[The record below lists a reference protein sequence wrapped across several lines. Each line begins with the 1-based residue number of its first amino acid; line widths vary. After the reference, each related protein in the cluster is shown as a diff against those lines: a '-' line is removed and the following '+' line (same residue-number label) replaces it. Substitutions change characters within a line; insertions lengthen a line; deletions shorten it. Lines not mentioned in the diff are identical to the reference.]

1 MSEDGSRRPSIAT
14 IFNPRGRSSAP
25 PRPSV
30 VVTDEDSPGPPL
42 QLSNGA
48 GMRVGSAGLGG
59 GSATPVGSPSINL
72 ASPVPPPDPESG
84 SSCGVIT
91 VPNRRSY
98 IPIEKASVGEST
110 RESHPSRFTRFRKA
124 VFSKTT
130 RKIVVGW
137 IVTCCVTTSWVG
149 ATHLLKDMYLR
160 QGLFPGPVTS
170 PTTNSTQEVKVILVQ
185 KPVFDA
191 PFFTTWFCTA
201 WTGLFFPL
209 YLVCHSCLRRD
220 KSSLKLTL
228 KTIVQNFR
236 DRGVTFSKF
245 MTRCCLFCLLWVV
258 TNYMYVYSLRI
269 LDCTDVM
276 ALYSAHVSFVY
287 LLSWVILHDQ
297 FVGVRIVA
305 VILCNTGIAL
315 LAYMDGITRTK
326 TLGGVV
332 LAAAAAAGSAVYKVL
347 FKKVMGEASFGQV
360 SLIFTV
366 IALLNTILFSP
377 PVAAL
382 YFSGYEVIIWSHLP
396 WRNLL
401 IAAALTL
408 AANLLGNF
416 GVAFTFEIFITLGLV
431 LAVPVSAVL
440 DVKWYGVKFEGMKLA
455 GVVLIVCGFFLVLFP
470 ANWPEYITKLLR
482 WGRHRKR
489 NQPRQQQEPVDYRTG
504 LISRS
509 HLRSPSGLIR

>member
-1 MSEDGSRRPSIAT
+1 MSEDAGARRPSIAT
-14 IFNPRGRSSAP
+14 IFNPRRGRGSTPS
-25 PRPSV
+25 RPSV

-42 QLSNGA
+42 QLSNGS
-48 GMRVGSAGLGG
+48 GMRVGSAGISGRCGTPGG
-59 GSATPVGSPSINL
+59 SLSINQGSPVPHPDGDSGSATESPR
-72 ASPVPPPDPESG
+72 DG
-84 SSCGVIT
+84 Q
-91 VPNRRSY
+91 
-98 IPIEKASVGEST
+98 
-110 RESHPSRFTRFRKA
+110 PSKCARLKQAFL
-124 VFSKTT
+124 SQTT
-130 RKIVVGW
+130 KKIVVGW
-137 IVTCCVTTSWVG
+137 LVTCCVTTAWVG
-149 ATHLLKDMYLR
+149 ATHLIKDMFLR
-160 QGLFPGPVTS
+160 QAYLPAAPPS
-170 PTTNSTQEVKVILVQ
+170 PPMDTTVSSNATGAQPKQRE
-185 KPVFDA
+185 VFDA

-209 YLVCHSCLRRD
+209 YLACHSCFRRD
-220 KSSLKLTL
+220 KDSLKVSL
-228 KTIVQNFR
+228 KSIAQNFR

-332 LAAAAAAGSAVYKVL
+332 LAAASAAGSAVYKVL
-347 FKKVMGEASFGQV
+347 FKKVIGEASFGQV

-366 IALLNTILFSP
+366 IALLNTILLSP
-377 PVAAL
+377 IVAAF
-382 YFSGYEVIIWSHLP
+382 YFSGYEVVVWSHLP
-396 WRNLL
+396 WPNLL
-401 IAAALTL
+401 IAAALSL

-431 LAVPVSAVL
+431 LAIPVSAAL
-440 DVKWYGVKFEGMKLA
+440 DIKWYHVKFEGMKLA

-470 ANWPEYITKLLR
+470 ANWPEYITKVLR

-489 NQPRQQQEPVDYRTG
+489 NQPRQQPEPIDYRTG

>member
-1 MSEDGSRRPSIAT
+1 MAEDGGARRPSIAT
-14 IFNPRGRSSAP
+14 IFNPRRGRGSAP
-25 PRPSV
+25 SRPSV

-42 QLSNGA
+42 QLSNGS
-48 GMRVGSAGLGG
+48 GLRVGSAGLS
-59 GSATPVGSPSINL
+59 GSSTTPVGSPSINL
-72 ASPVPPPDPESG
+72 GSPGPPADVEGSVTESPRD
-84 SSCGVIT
+84 T
-91 VPNRRSY
+91 P
-98 IPIEKASVGEST
+98 
-110 RESHPSRFTRFRKA
+110 PSKCCRFRKA

-137 IVTCCVTTSWVG
+137 VVTCCVTTSWVG
-149 ATHLLKDMYLR
+149 ATHLIKDMFLR
-160 QGLFPGPVTS
+160 TASV
-170 PTTNSTQEVKVILVQ
+170 PTTLTTPLANTTTSSPPYTEAVQ
-185 KPVFDA
+185 REVFDA

-209 YLVCHSCLRRD
+209 YLACHSCLRRD
-220 KSSLKLTL
+220 KASLRLTL
-228 KTIVQNFR
+228 KTIAHNFR
-236 DRGVTFSKF
+236 DRGKF

-305 VILCNTGIAL
+305 VIMCNTGIAL

-332 LAAAAAAGSAVYKVL
+332 LAAASAAGSAVYKVL
-347 FKKVMGEASFGQV
+347 FKKVIGEASFGQV

-366 IALLNTILFSP
+366 IALLNTILLSP
-377 PVAAL
+377 LVAAF
-382 YFSGYEVIIWSHLP
+382 YFSGYETVLWSHLP
-396 WRNLL
+396 WPNLL
-401 IAAALTL
+401 VAAALSL

-416 GVAFTFEIFITLGLV
+416 GIAFTFEIFITLGLV
-431 LAVPVSAVL
+431 LAVPVSAAL
-440 DVKWYGVKFEGMKLA
+440 DIKWYGVKFEGMKLA
-455 GVVLIVCGFFLVLFP
+455 GVVLIMCGFFLVLFP
-470 ANWPEYITKLLR
+470 ANWPEYITKVLR

-489 NQPRQQQEPVDYRTG
+489 NQPRQQPEPVDYRTG

>member
-1 MSEDGSRRPSIAT
+1 MSEDVGARRPSIAT
-14 IFNPRGRSSAP
+14 IFNPRRGRGSAP
-25 PRPSV
+25 SRPSV
-30 VVTDEDSPGPPL
+30 VVTDEDTPYPPL

-48 GMRVGSAGLGG
+48 RVGSAG
-59 GSATPVGSPSINL
+59 GSNTTPVNSPSMTL
-72 ASPVPPPDPESG
+72 GSPVPPPDTEVG
-84 SSCGVIT
+84 
-91 VPNRRSY
+91 
-98 IPIEKASVGEST
+98 SVGDSP
-110 RESHPSRFTRFRKA
+110 RDAPPSKCQSFRKA
-124 VFSKTT
+124 VFSNTT

-149 ATHLLKDMYLR
+149 ATHLIKDMFLR
-160 QGLFPGPVTS
+160 EVSVSGTPAPAYPNTTLPVT
-170 PTTNSTQEVKVILVQ
+170 PVVQVK
-185 KPVFDA
+185 VFDA
-191 PFFTTWFCTA
+191 AFFTTWFCTT
-201 WTGLFFPL
+201 WTSLFFPL
-209 YLVCHSCLRRD
+209 YMVCHSCLRRD
-220 KSSLKLTL
+220 KSSLKHTL
-228 KTIVQNFR
+228 KTLAQNFR
-236 DRGVTFSKF
+236 DRGVTFGKF
-245 MTRCCLFCLLWVV
+245 MTRSCLFCLLWVV

-332 LAAAAAAGSAVYKVL
+332 LAAASAAGSAVYKVL
-347 FKKVMGEASFGQV
+347 FKKVIGEASFGQV

-366 IALLNTILFSP
+366 IALLNTTLLSP
-377 PVAAL
+377 LVATF
-382 YFSGYEVIIWSHLP
+382 YFSGYETLLWAHLP
-396 WRNLL
+396 WPNLL
-401 IAAALTL
+401 IAAALS
-408 AANLLGNF
+408 LGESH
-416 GVAFTFEIFITLGLV
+416 ASFTSLV
-431 LAVPVSAVL
+431 LAVPVSAAL
-440 DVKWYGVKFEGMKLA
+440 DIKWYHVRFEGMKLA

-470 ANWPEYITKLLR
+470 ANWPEYITKVLR

-489 NQPRQQQEPVDYRTG
+489 NQPRQQPEPVDYRTG

>member
-1 MSEDGSRRPSIAT
+1 MRSHLFVPLI
-14 IFNPRGRSSAP
+14 NPFVPKPHGLYVALQEPQPRLRDISAGRS
-25 PRPSV
+25 R
-30 VVTDEDSPGPPL
+30 T
-42 QLSNGA
+42 
-48 GMRVGSAGLGG
+48 
-59 GSATPVGSPSINL
+59 
-72 ASPVPPPDPESG
+72 
-84 SSCGVIT
+84 
-91 VPNRRSY
+91 
-98 IPIEKASVGEST
+98 
-110 RESHPSRFTRFRKA
+110 
-124 VFSKTT
+124 
-130 RKIVVGW
+130 KIVVGW
-137 IVTCCVTTSWVG
+137 LVTCCVTTAWVG
-149 ATHLLKDMYLR
+149 ATHLIKDMFLR
-160 QGLFPGPVTS
+160 QAPLPAPPPDSTDANPTAASS
-170 PTTNSTQEVKVILVQ
+170 PLNSTVAPPKQRE
-185 KPVFDA
+185 VFDA

-209 YLVCHSCLRRD
+209 YLACHSCFRRD
-220 KSSLKLTL
+220 KDSLKVSL
-228 KTIVQNFR
+228 KTIAQNFR

-245 MTRCCLFCLLWVV
+245 MTRCCLFCMLWVV

-305 VILCNTGIAL
+305 VILCNTGTAL

-332 LAAAAAAGSAVYKVL
+332 LAAASAAGSAVYKVL
-347 FKKVMGEASFGQV
+347 FKKVIGEASFGQV

-366 IALLNTILFSP
+366 IALLNTILLSP
-377 PVAAL
+377 FVAAL
-382 YFSGYEVIIWSHLP
+382 YFSGYEVVVWSHLQWP
-396 WRNLL
+396 NLL
-401 IAAALTL
+401 IAAALSL

-431 LAVPVSAVL
+431 LAIPVSAAL
-440 DVKWYGVKFEGMKLA
+440 DIKWYHVKFEGMKLA

-470 ANWPEYITKLLR
+470 ANWPEYITKVLR

-489 NQPRQQQEPVDYRTG
+489 NQPRQQPEPIDYRTG

>member
-1 MSEDGSRRPSIAT
+1 MTEDGGSRRPSIAT
-14 IFNPRGRSSAP
+14 IFNPRRGRGSAP
-25 PRPSV
+25 SRPSV

-42 QLSNGA
+42 QLSNGS
-48 GMRVGSAGLGG
+48 GVRVGSAGLS
-59 GSATPVGSPSINL
+59 GSSTTPVASPSINL
-72 ASPVPPPDPESG
+72 GSPVPPPDPEAG
-84 SSCGVIT
+84 SVTDS
-91 VPNRRSY
+91 P
-98 IPIEKASVGEST
+98 
-110 RESHPSRFTRFRKA
+110 RENPPSKCHNFRKA

-137 IVTCCVTTSWVG
+137 LVTCCVTASWVG
-149 ATHLLKDMYLR
+149 ATHLMKDMFLR
-160 QGLFPGPVTS
+160 QVSVPGPPS
-170 PTTNSTQEVKVILVQ
+170 PTPPNGTQPLPTFVQ
-185 KPVFDA
+185 KRVFDA
-191 PFFTTWFCTA
+191 PFLTTWFCTA

-209 YLVCHSCLRRD
+209 YMICHTCLRRD
-220 KSSLKLTL
+220 DVSLRLTL
-228 KTIVQNFR
+228 KTIAHNFR

-245 MTRCCLFCLLWVV
+245 MTRSCLFCLLWVV
-258 TNYMYVYSLRI
+258 TNYMYVYALRI

-315 LAYMDGITRTK
+315 LAYMDGITRTR

-332 LAAAAAAGSAVYKVL
+332 LAAASAAGSAVYKVL
-347 FKKVMGEASFGQV
+347 FKKVIGEASFGQV

-366 IALLNTILFSP
+366 IALLNTIFLSP
-377 PVAAL
+377 LVAAF
-382 YFSGYEVIIWSHLP
+382 YFTGYETVLWAHLP
-396 WRNLL
+396 WPNLL
-401 IAAALTL
+401 IAAALSL

-416 GVAFTFEIFITLGLV
+416 GIAFTFEIFITLGLV
-431 LAVPVSAVL
+431 LAVPVSAAL
-440 DVKWYGVKFEGMKLA
+440 DIKWYKVKFEGMKLA

-470 ANWPEYITKLLR
+470 ANWPEYITKVLR

-489 NQPRQQQEPVDYRTG
+489 NQPRQQPEPVDYRTG

>member
-1 MSEDGSRRPSIAT
+1 MGEDGGARRPSIAT
-14 IFNPRGRSSAP
+14 IFNPRRGRSSVP
-25 PRPSV
+25 SRPSV

-42 QLSNGA
+42 QLSNGS
-48 GMRVGSAGLGG
+48 GVRVGSAGLS
-59 GSATPVGSPSINL
+59 GSGTPPVASPSINVG
-72 ASPVPPPDPESG
+72 SPVPPLEVEPASATESPRDSQP
-84 SSCGVIT
+84 SSCT
-91 VPNRRSY
+91 
-98 IPIEKASVGEST
+98 K
-110 RESHPSRFTRFRKA
+110 FRKA

-137 IVTCCVTTSWVG
+137 LVTCCVTTSWVG
-149 ATHLLKDMYLR
+149 ATHLIKDMFLAR
-160 QGLFPGPVTS
+160 PAPFWTPQ
-170 PTTNSTQEVKVILVQ
+170 TTALPNTTTQQPPATLNVQ
-185 KPVFDA
+185 KVFDA
-191 PFFTTWFCTA
+191 PFFATWFCTA

-209 YLVCHSCLRRD
+209 YLVCHSCCRRD
-220 KSSLKLTL
+220 NASLKLSL
-228 KTIVQNFR
+228 KTIAQNFR

-332 LAAAAAAGSAVYKVL
+332 LAAASAAGSAVYKVL
-347 FKKVMGEASFGQV
+347 FKKVIGEANFGQV

-366 IALLNTILFSP
+366 IALLNTILLSP
-377 PVAAL
+377 VVAAF
-382 YFSGYEVIIWSHLP
+382 YFSGYEILQWSQLP
-396 WRNLL
+396 WPNLL
-401 IAAALTL
+401 VAAALSL

-416 GVAFTFEIFITLGLV
+416 GIAFTFEIFITLGLV

-440 DVKWYGVKFEGMKLA
+440 DIKWYGVKFEGMKLA
-455 GVVLIVCGFFLVLFP
+455 GVVLIMCGFFLVLFP
-470 ANWPEYITKLLR
+470 ANWPEYITRVLR

-489 NQPRQQQEPVDYRTG
+489 NQPRQQPEPVDYRTG

>member
-1 MSEDGSRRPSIAT
+1 MGEDLGARRPSIAT
-14 IFNPRGRSSAP
+14 IFNPRRGRGSAP
-25 PRPSV
+25 SRPSV

-48 GMRVGSAGLGG
+48 GVRVSSAGVSAGSAP
-59 GSATPVGSPSINL
+59 TPVRSPSINL
-72 ASPVPPPDPESG
+72 ASPAPPADPETG
-84 SSCGVIT
+84 SASESQ
-91 VPNRRSY
+91 R
-98 IPIEKASVGEST
+98 EKT
-110 RESHPSRFTRFRKA
+110 TKCTKFRKA
-124 VFSKTT
+124 IFSKTT
-130 RKIVVGW
+130 RKVVVGW
-137 IVTCCVTTSWVG
+137 LVTCCVTASWVG
-149 ATHLLKDMYLR
+149 ATHLLKDMFL
-160 QGLFPGPVTS
+160 QKTPPSPSPPDPLPSAPMPTSNTSQPVKMGVQ
-170 PTTNSTQEVKVILVQ
+170 TQ
-185 KPVFDA
+185 VFDA
-191 PFFTTWFCTA
+191 PFFTTWFCTT
-201 WTGLFFPL
+201 WTGLFFPM
-209 YLVCHSCLRRD
+209 YLASHLCFKRD
-220 KSSLKLTL
+220 KSSLKVTL
-228 KTIVQNFR
+228 KAIAQNFR

-315 LAYMDGITRTK
+315 LAYMDGITKTK

-347 FKKVMGEASFGQV
+347 FKKVIGEASFGQV
-360 SLIFTV
+360 SFIFTI
-366 IALLNTILFSP
+366 IALLNTVLLSP
-377 PVAAL
+377 LVAAF
-382 YFSGYEVIIWSHLP
+382 YFSGYEVIEWRYLP
-396 WRNLL
+396 WPNLV
-401 IAAALTL
+401 IAAALSL

-416 GVAFTFEIFITLGLV
+416 AIAFTFEIFITLGLV

-440 DVKWYGVKFEGMKLA
+440 DTKWYAVEFEGMKLA
-455 GVVLIVCGFFLVLFP
+455 GVVLIMCGFFLVLFP
-470 ANWPEYITKLLR
+470 ANWPEYITKVLR

-489 NQPRQQQEPVDYRTG
+489 NQPRQQPEPVDYRTG